1 MLEIDGS
8 YGEGGGQ
15 ILRSSLTLS
24 LLTGKPFKLINI
36 RAKRKKPGLMPQHL
50 TCVKACKELS
60 QAKTT
65 GDSLGSTT
73 LVFEPR
79 TDPKAGRYFF
89 DTGTAGAT
97 TLVFQTIFLPLSL
110 AEGAEVILKGGT
122 HVPYSPT
129 YHYLEYV
136 YVPMLASFGF
146 KADLKLERA
155 GFYPVG
161 EGLIRAKIL
170 PAKDLKCS
178 LFCEEPQ
185 DNGFQA
191 FGLEKVLIISLISKD
206 LPRHILERQAKSALE
221 YLKSFSQISK
231 LDELCEV
238 RQEVV
243 ESSSPGTMCFVLL
256 KGRSFRVGFSSLG
269 ARGLPA
275 EEVGKSAAKLALE
288 FLRKGA
294 QVDPHLADQLVLPLA
309 YLVYLGKATSISYTT
324 SSITM
329 HLITQ
334 AWLVPQFLEG
344 LRISVNN
351 LDDGKGVV
359 RIERG

>member
-1 MLEIDGS
+1 MIEIDGS

-24 LLTGKPFKLINI
+24 LLTGKPFKLVNI
-36 RAKRKKPGLMPQHL
+36 RVKRKKPGLMPQHL
-50 TCVKACKELS
+50 ACVKACKELS
-60 QAKTT
+60 QAKTS

-73 LVFEPR
+73 LVFEPKAE
-79 TDPKAGRYFF
+79 PKAGSYFF
-89 DTGTAGAT
+89 DVGTAGAT

-110 AEGAEVILKGGT
+110 AKGAEVILKGGT

-136 YVPMLASFGF
+136 YEPMLAHFGF
-146 KADLKLERA
+146 KAELKLERA

-161 EGLIRAKIL
+161 EGMIKAKISPVREL
-170 PAKDLKCS
+170 SCP
-178 LFCEEPQ
+178 LFCEEAQ
-185 DNGFQA
+185 DNGSKDFSLQ
-191 FGLEKVLIISLISKD
+191 KVLIISMISKD

-221 YLKSFSQISK
+221 YLRSFIK
-231 LDELCEV
+231 ITWPDALWEV
-238 RQEVV
+238 KQEVV
-243 ESSSPGTMCFVLL
+243 ESSSPGTMTFVLL
-256 KGRSFRVGFSSLG
+256 QGGSLRAGFSSLG
-269 ARGLPA
+269 AKGVPA
-275 EEVGKSAAKLALE
+275 EEVGKSSAKLAYE

-309 YLVYLGKATSISYTT
+309 YLVYLGKANSTSYTT
-324 SSITM
+324 QSITM

-334 AWLVPQFLEG
+334 AWLIPQFLEG
-344 LRISVNN
+344 LRISVNS

-359 RIERG
+359 RIERS